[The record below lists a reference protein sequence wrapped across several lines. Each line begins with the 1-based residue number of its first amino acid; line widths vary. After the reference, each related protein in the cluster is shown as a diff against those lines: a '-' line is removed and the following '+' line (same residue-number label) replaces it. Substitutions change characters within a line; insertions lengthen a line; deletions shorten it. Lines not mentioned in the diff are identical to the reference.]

1 MPSAV
6 ISAEDQNRS
15 LLVRERE
22 GREAEEE
29 GGEEEGERSLSWL
42 LLRRKQKRFGVGGAE
57 MERMEKRTKKIMKQ
71 QTIKKESNQVK
82 TEVIKLM

>member
-6 ISAEDQNRS
+6 ISVEDQNRS

-22 GREAEEE
+22 GREEEE
-29 GGEEEGERSLSWL
+29 EEEKERSLSWL

-71 QTIKKESNQVK
+71 QAIKKR
-82 TEVIKLM
+82 IKPG